1 MGIPKASL
9 VKSNRVNFPT
19 LGVDPWLLCF
29 VLGSAFVV
37 PQVEFMIKNTWAFAT
52 LGCFLDQV
60 MDRTCVSSIVEV
72 YSSEHSSTLA
82 TESPPRF
89 FVHLGSLE
97 QIFVFCAYII

>member
-1 MGIPKASL
+1 MGVPKASL

-19 LGVDPWLLCF
+19 LGKDPWLLGF

-52 LGCFLDQV
+52 LACLPDQV
-60 MDRTCVSSIVEV
+60 MDRTCVTSIVEV
-72 YSSEHSSTLA
+72 YCCEYSSTLA

-89 FVHLGSLE
+89 FVHLGSLK
-97 QIFVFCAYII
+97 QVFVFCAYII